1 VEPDDGENGQR
12 RLCRGGRR
20 EGAGRLCRAGPDIF
34 MARFGTK
41 MEANSGDQHS
51 ADRPISRL
59 RGGRRRPSASVSRV
73 TIRAPGHDAKKSRR
87 AVRWTGGRRSLID
100 RYSSLFL
107 YNRSAICYL

>member
-73 TIRAPGHDAKKSRR
+73 TIGLL
-87 AVRWTGGRRSLID
+87 VTMRRSRGGQSD
-100 RYSSLFL
+100 GR
-107 YNRSAICYL
+107 ADGGV